1 MQICARSLARVP
13 KHARKGPKAPLILLE
28 HFRLNRQDFRRGWNY
43 VFTRGRRRP
52 QVRELPIVAVPAMHG
67 YGSRYSS
74 PSLDLHR
81 PMVTTPLDR
90 V

>member
-28 HFRLNRQDFRRGWNY
+28 HFRRNRQDFRRGIAYSWW
-43 VFTRGRRRP
+43 RGRSSTN
-52 QVRELPIVAVPAMHG
+52 LPIVAAPVMQG

-81 PMVTTPLDR
+81 PMVTTPLDL